1 MSSVQQL
8 ETAVKILEDK
18 VKFFMTATRMRTVV
32 EKEVPGPGG
41 EMVKTQVPVEG
52 TLEDFY
58 LAAQGAGMEMDQ
70 RG

>member
-1 MSSVQQL
+1 MASVQQL

-18 VKFFMTATRMRTVV
+18 VKFFMTATRMRTMV
-32 EKEVPGPGG
+32 EREVPGPGG
-41 EMVKTQVPVEG
+41 ETITTQVPVEG